1 MPRKNLKEP
10 QLKSWEA
17 VNQTLADIAESN
29 RHIELE
35 QAACN
40 EKVDQLKTE
49 SKDKLKPLLDRV
61 KANELKLKEFCEAR
75 KSEFNQIKTKKLTHG
90 SVGYRLSTT
99 ISIPDP
105 VFTCQ
110 VLKQLE
116 LDHCIRTKIEPDKE
130 AIKQLTPE
138 QIAEIGAT
146 INTRNSFGYDIATVD
161 PTATAAH

>member
-1 MPRKNLKEP
+1 MARKTLKEP

-17 VNQTLADIAESN
+17 VNQTLSDIAEIN
-29 RHIELE
+29 RDIELE

-75 KSEFNQIKTKKLTHG
+75 KSEFTQIKTKKLTHG

-99 ISIPDP
+99 VSIPDP

-110 VLKQLE
+110 VLKELQLE
-116 LDHCIRTKIEPDKE
+116 HCIRTKTEPDKE

-138 QIAEIGAT
+138 QIAEIGASV
-146 INTRNSFGYDIATVD
+146 NTRNSFGYDIATVD